1 MQYDFLNHFT
11 KRMKSVGLYAIL
23 IRNIIS
29 KTSWNDF
36 GFETDEE
43 RINIVFSVLLF
54 IMERS
59 LIEDDCTIDDISSF
73 VDDIN
78 NSYYKKPLKYE
89 DCIQLTDFIVNVIL
103 SNEGRQM
110 TFEGYDYKESEYKTI
125 HIRYVGNKPFYN
137 EFNVRR
143 TSYMLTDDGY
153 ALLLSTFEVEK
164 NLQIPIQEMI
174 FKMHLEKQS
183 YDKAVDNI
191 KTIFQTIRMQYQK
204 IQNDM
209 YRIRKNALEYSV
221 DEYRTTLEENLATIE
236 ETKGK
241 FQKYKDL
248 IKQRIEEYEEN
259 EIRLAELSEEDTE
272 KLKNL
277 RTIGEYLGMVIEE
290 HQKILSRHMDLKEL
304 YTKELESLSQVAL
317 IKRFSLRTDVF
328 DKILEYP
335 EALGNLETLF
345 APLLRRDLDKIYNAS
360 YSFKPHKIVRRKN
373 EDKITE
379 DIDFDEE
386 EWKAEQERIRNE
398 KKKLYEESLSFII
411 EKLVND
417 DFVDLME
424 IKAITDQS
432 EKAKKRLIPNIEIFK
447 EIMVELIRARHIDI
461 RALQEERKNVI
472 HSSAEIFELNY
483 MILEI
488 LEKMDIDH
496 KIKEIFIDKAGDEMI
511 VFENVKDSAGNQ
523 LNIRCSNIEFTLRA

>member
-110 TFEGYDYKESEYKTI
+110 TFAGYDYKESEYKTI

-317 IKRFSLRTDVF
+317 IKRFSLRTDVY

-386 EWKAEQERIRNE
+386 EWKAEQERIRNK

-461 RALQEERKNVI
+461 RALQEERKNAI

-523 LNIRCSNIEFTLRA
+523 LNIRCSNIEFTLHA